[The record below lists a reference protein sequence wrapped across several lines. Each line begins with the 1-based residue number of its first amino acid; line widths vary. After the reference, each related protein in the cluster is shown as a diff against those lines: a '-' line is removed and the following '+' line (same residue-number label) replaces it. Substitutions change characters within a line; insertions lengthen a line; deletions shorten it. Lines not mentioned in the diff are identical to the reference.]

1 MPAVLWPRTYAL
13 GGNMD
18 NLIVF
23 CPISR
28 PLVYSASAFRNNRG
42 QVLMPIF
49 SFKYD
54 DGPYVTNFYGDLDRA
69 IQDLTERNEKAGRKV
84 ETEKTGANRARFT
97 IHYQNVMR
105 SVTGDVY
112 CTMKTE
118 KYPAPDIKAME
129 KEVMRLKRKKIP
141 ETQIVKIMGVSASL
155 VRQIVRGLIE
165 AKKLRPTKGGRT
177 EIC

>member
-1 MPAVLWPRTYAL
+1 MV
-13 GGNMD
+13 
-18 NLIVF
+18 
-23 CPISR
+23 CE
-28 PLVYSASAFRNNRG
+28 
-42 QVLMPIF
+42 MPIF

-54 DGPYVTNFYGDLDRA
+54 DGPYVTNFYGDLERA

-97 IHYQNVMR
+97 IHYQNVVR

-118 KYPAPDIKAME
+118 KYPTPDIKAME
-129 KEVMRLKRKKIP
+129 KEVMRLKRKKVP

-165 AKKLRPTKGGRT
+165 AKKLKPTKGGRT